1 MEIPGKPWIRKP
13 QVYLDGRGRA
23 EGPEVGL
30 HWRHEYSLPPAPPF
44 HRVLS
49 HFSSKFPAESWPIPM
64 MFNSFH
70 AYEIIEMAGNKISY
84 KYIVQVSKKF
94 IFESEETNEKNFS
107 N

>member
-1 MEIPGKPWIRKP
+1 
-13 QVYLDGRGRA
+13 
-23 EGPEVGL
+23 
-30 HWRHEYSLPPAPPF
+30 
-44 HRVLS
+44 
-49 HFSSKFPAESWPIPM
+49 M

>member
-1 MEIPGKPWIRKP
+1 
-13 QVYLDGRGRA
+13 
-23 EGPEVGL
+23 
-30 HWRHEYSLPPAPPF
+30 
-44 HRVLS
+44 
-49 HFSSKFPAESWPIPM
+49 M

-84 KYIVQVSKKF
+84 KSRGKYIVQVSKKF